1 METPGIVIESPVAV
15 AVAPGAGEAVDHV
28 GISVEAP

>member
-1 METPGIVIESPVAV
+1 METPGIVIESPV